1 MLIELIKFGSDLH
14 GRPAGKDAYD
24 SIAIRL
30 RGVKAD
36 ELVIVDFKDVR
47 SFSTSWL
54 DEMLA
59 PLQDAFGSRLRLK
72 NVTNLSAKLS
82 LETLRKIGGKEFIVE

>member
-1 MLIELIKFGSDLH
+1 MNIDLAKFGADLH

-24 SIAIRL
+24 SIAVRL
-30 RGVKAD
+30 RSVAPD
-36 ELVIVDFKDVR
+36 ELVIVDFKGVR

-54 DEMLA
+54 DEMLT
-59 PLQDAFGSRLRLK
+59 PLQDTFGDRLRLK

-82 LETLRKIGGKEFIVE
+82 LETLRKVGGKEFIIE

>member
-1 MLIELIKFGSDLH
+1 MNIELIKFGVDLH

-24 SIAIRL
+24 SIAVRL
-30 RGVKAD
+30 RGVAPD
-36 ELVIVDFKDVR
+36 ELVIVDFKGVR

-54 DEMLA
+54 DEMLT
-59 PLQDAFGSRLRLK
+59 PLQATFGDRLRLR

-82 LETLRKIGGKEFIVE
+82 LQTLRKVGGKKFIVG